1 MPEIDIL
8 MAVKD
13 GEKFIAEQIDSIL
26 NQTFQDFR
34 LIIRDNA
41 SSDNTPAIIDEYVK
55 KYPGKIQAV
64 HDDVDCT
71 ESFTRNFM
79 QLLTY
84 ASADYVMFTDAYD
97 VWLPYKIQV
106 TLWHMKELERKNPG
120 LPALVFS
127 GLKVV
132 DENLQSMNKCVQ
144 YALDIAE
151 YEQFSNLLMSNVV
164 SGCASMFNRALYT
177 KSKGYVEGMQFAHD
191 SFFAAL
197 ATLCGV
203 IEHIPAA
210 MILYRQHKHN
220 ASGYM
225 GVGGGHGYFVNWLKK
240 IWGIKRSS
248 AGVKMK
254 CDFLRRNYSEV
265 MLPEKLEELNRFEAL
280 LNRNIIVKFFMLLFG
295 KGYKLEGRLFC
306 KVKYFIRIVC
316 S

>member
-8 MAVKD
+8 MAAYN
-13 GEKFIAEQIDSIL
+13 GEEFIAEQIDSIL
-26 NQTFQDFR
+26 SQTFQDFR
-34 LIIRDNA
+34 LLIRDDG
-41 SSDNTPAIIDEYVK
+41 SSDNTPAIIEEYAQ
-55 KYPGKIQAV
+55 KYPDKIEIV
-64 HDDVDCT
+64 HDDVVC
-71 ESFTRNFM
+71 RNPYKNFM
-79 QLLTY
+79 ELLKH
-84 ASADYVMFTDAYD
+84 AKADYVMFSDQDDY
-97 VWLPYKIQV
+97 WLPYKIQV
-106 TLWHMKELERKNPG
+106 TLWHMKELERKNAG

-177 KSKGYVEGMQFAHD
+177 KSKGYVEGMPFAHD

-225 GVGGGHGYFVNWLKK
+225 GVGGGHGYFVNWLIK
-240 IWGIKRSS
+240 IWELRKSS
-248 AGVKMK
+248 VGVKARCK
-254 CDFLRRNYSEV
+254 FLQENYSDV
-265 MLPEKLEELNRFEAL
+265 LPAEKLAELDNFTAF
-280 LNRNIIVKFFMLLFG
+280 LNKPKIVKFFMLLFG
-295 KGYKLEGRLFC
+295 KGYKLEGRLYC
-306 KVKYFIRIVC
+306 RIKYFLRCVL

>member
-1 MPEIDIL
+1 MPEMDIL

-13 GEKFIAEQIDSIL
+13 GEEFIAEQIDSIL

-34 LIIRDNA
+34 LIIRDNR
-41 SSDNTPAIIDEYVK
+41 SSDNTPAIIEEYVK

-84 ASADYVMFTDAYD
+84 AEADYVMFSDADD

-127 GLKVV
+127 GLHVV
-132 DENLQSMNKCVQ
+132 DENLQSMDRFMQ
-144 YALDIAE
+144 YALESTE
-151 YEQFSNLLMSNVV
+151 YKNFKNLMMSNAA

-177 KSKGYVEGMQFAHD
+177 KAKGYIEGMPFAHD
-191 SFFAAL
+191 SLLAMLAAM
-197 ATLCGV
+197 CGM
-203 IEHIPAA
+203 IELIPAA
-210 MILYRQHKHN
+210 MVLYRQHKHN

-225 GVGGGHGYFVNWLKK
+225 GVGGGHGYFVNWLIKLRK
-240 IWGIKRSS
+240 IRK
-248 AGVKMK
+248 ALNVKSK
-254 CDFLRRNYSEV
+254 CEFLRKNYSDV
-265 MLPEKLEELNRFEAL
+265 IPPEKIAELNTFEAL
-280 LNRNIIVKFFMLLFG
+280 LGRNKAVKFFMLLFG

-306 KVKYFIRIVC
+306 RVKYFVKFVL